1 MTIVIIYLLLT
12 VLLLLLNAF
21 FVLAEFAAV
30 KARPTQMEA
39 LAAKGDLRAKMMQHI
54 QTKLD
59 QYLSVCQVGI
69 TLASIGL
76 GFVGEPGFAEII
88 ADGIAGASLGVIEG
102 AGHASVIEMPVRLAV
117 EISTFIG
124 GKRS

>member
-39 LAAKGDLRAKMMQHI
+39 LAAKGDFLLH
-54 QTKLD
+54 LP
-59 QYLSVCQVGI
+59 L
-69 TLASIGL
+69 
-76 GFVGEPGFAEII
+76 P
-88 ADGIAGASLGVIEG
+88 
-102 AGHASVIEMPVRLAV
+102 
-117 EISTFIG
+117 
-124 GKRS
+124 

>member
-1 MTIVIIYLLLT
+1 MTIVILYVLLT

-76 GFVGEPGFAEII
+76 GFVGEPGFAKII
-88 ADGIAGASLGVIEG
+88 AYIMFKSGLGDGTTNATVHG
-102 AGHASVIEMPVRLAV
+102 LA
-117 EISTFIG
+117 ISI
-124 GKRS
+124 SYVLIS